1 MNTDRRDGADIMLRG
16 ADIRFRV
23 DPGDVPPEKAARRLH
38 LTLEKFNEVLPNLLK
53 RGFPS
58 ADPDTGMYS
67 LEAID
72 EWRKVRDGLKS
83 PLTGPANAPQPDAD
97 PQPKPMSSGARLAA
111 KIRSRHG

>member
-1 MNTDRRDGADIMLRG
+1 MVPSE
-16 ADIRFRV
+16 IRYRV
-23 DPGDVPPEKAARRLH
+23 DPGDVPAEKAARRLH
-38 LTLEKFNEVLPNLLK
+38 LTPDRFQDLLPKLIE
-53 RGFPS
+53 RGFPA

-83 PLTGPANAPQPDAD
+83 SLTGTANTPQPAD
-97 PQPKPMSSGARLAA
+97 PAPKPLSSGARLAA